1 MTPIL
6 HASFALSSVRR
17 YWRAA
22 FAFALAIC
30 GTSSALA
37 AVEAVERREAQF
49 KAAYLFNFV
58 KFVDWP
64 SNATDVLTVCFV
76 GGNGVFDALSEGIEA
91 KRIGNRQLAVRRLDA
106 NATADGCNAIY
117 LDELASTEIS
127 TVIAAKEAPI
137 LTISDAK
144 AFIAKGGMIELFTDS
159 NRLRFNINVDAAHKA
174 GLRISSSLLQLAATV
189 KRGES

>member
-1 MTPIL
+1 MTL
-6 HASFALSSVRR
+6 TSHTAFAHSCLRR
-17 YWRAA
+17 HWRAT
-22 FAFALAIC
+22 FGLVLAIC
-30 GTSSALA
+30 GVSATSA
-37 AVEAVERREAQF
+37 APEVVERREAQF

-64 SNATDVLTVCFV
+64 SNASDVITVCFV
-76 GGNGVFDALSEGIEA
+76 GGDGVFDALSEGIEA
-91 KRIGNRQLAVRRLDA
+91 KRIGNRQLAVRRLE
-106 NATADGCNAIY
+106 ATASPDDCNAIY
-117 LDELASTEIS
+117 LDESTGAEIS

-144 AFIAKGGMIELFTDS
+144 AFTAKGGMIELFTDS
-159 NRLRFNINVDAAHKA
+159 NRLRFNINVDAAQKA

>member
-1 MTPIL
+1 MPPTSSM
-6 HASFALSSVRR
+6 AFAPSCVRR

-22 FAFALAIC
+22 VVFVLALF
-30 GTSSALA
+30 GMSSAVASEPAEL
-37 AVEAVERREAQF
+37 REAQF

-64 SNATDVLTVCFV
+64 ANASAVLTVCFV
-76 GGNGVFDALSEGIEA
+76 GGNGVFDALSDGIEA
-91 KRIGNRQLAVRRLDA
+91 KRIGERQLAVRRLEA
-106 NATADGCNAIY
+106 SATAEGCNAIY
-117 LDELASTEIS
+117 LDESTGTEIS
-127 TVIAAKEAPI
+127 SVIAAKEAPI

-144 AFIAKGGMIELFTDS
+144 AFTAKGGMIELFTDS
-159 NRLRFNINVDAAHKA
+159 NRLRFNINVDAAQKA